1 MNVLWF
7 YKAAQDLEAIGR
19 HIAEDNPAAAY
30 EMVVRIRKAGDSLER
45 YPESGRIGRVTGT
58 RELVVAGTAYLI
70 PYRIK
75 GNTVQILRV
84 FHGAQKWPDKF

>member
-19 HIAEDNPAAAY
+19 QIAKDNPSAAY
-30 EMVVRIRKAGDSLER
+30 ETVVRIRKAGDSLAQF
-45 YPESGRIGRVTGT
+45 PESGRIGRVAGT
-58 RELVVAGTAYLI
+58 RELVVVGMAYLI

-75 GNTVQILRV
+75 GDDLQILRV